1 MRTGAENHLLAHGC
15 AYEIRSRVIH
25 VIVLKYCGAQSGI
38 FQQSDAVLLYT
49 SDSCYIFKNSYLP
62 LYLCSAIFFYKITKL
77 TPEMVVLFLFSFFPR
92 GGIFT
97 WARKIAKS
105 K

>member
-62 LYLCSAIFFYKITKL
+62 LYLCSAIFFLQNYKTN
-77 TPEMVVLFLFSFFPR
+77 PRNGCVVFIFFFS
-92 GGIFT
+92 
-97 WARKIAKS
+97 
-105 K
+105 